1 MGEKLTIVENNVEPI
16 KVLDEDTCAEQTC
29 GSCFESE
36 H

>member
-16 KVLDEDTCAEQTC
+16 KVLDEDTCAEKTC